1 MMMLLVDAIDD
12 KCDYGNII
20 MIYNTT
26 FNAEENGN
34 IYDFEAVPMTQ
45 TIMLKITDGDD
56 NYCG

>member
-1 MMMLLVDAIDD
+1 
-12 KCDYGNII
+12 

-34 IYDFEAVPMTQ
+34 IYDFETVPMTQ

-56 NYCG
+56 NYCE